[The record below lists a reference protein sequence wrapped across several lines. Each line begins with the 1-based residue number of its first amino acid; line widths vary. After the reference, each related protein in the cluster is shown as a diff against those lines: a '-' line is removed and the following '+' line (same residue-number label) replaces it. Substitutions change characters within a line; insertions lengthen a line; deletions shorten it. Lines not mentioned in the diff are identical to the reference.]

1 MAESRADS
9 YTHPAAKTVVNFQD
23 LINVIFENQLD
34 HGKNASEITL
44 MPPNDNRLHKLEIG
58 KKKKKSGSPIN
69 KLWICYIFFMKWIK
83 V

>member
-1 MAESRADS
+1 MAESRADN

-44 MPPNDNRLHKLEIG
+44 MPPNDN
-58 KKKKKSGSPIN
+58 
-69 KLWICYIFFMKWIK
+69 
-83 V
+83 